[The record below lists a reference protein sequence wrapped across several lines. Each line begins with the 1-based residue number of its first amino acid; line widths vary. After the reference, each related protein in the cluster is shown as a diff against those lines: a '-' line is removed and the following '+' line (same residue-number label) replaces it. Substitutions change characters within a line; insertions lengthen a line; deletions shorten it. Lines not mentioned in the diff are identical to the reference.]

1 MVLSIA
7 PAHAHKVIVFAW
19 VEGDTIHTESKFS
32 AGKLVQDGKIAVFD
46 PQGNKL
52 LEGVTDDR
60 GRFSFPIPQKSD
72 LKIELQAGMGHGN
85 QWLVRAQEIDDG
97 ADSRAPTPKQ
107 TPSEAGHT
115 GAAPARPTEASATAD
130 CLDAQTVRQ
139 IVTLA
144 LEKKLA
150 PIEARL
156 VEQRWRF
163 QDIIG
168 GIGYIVGIFG
178 VVAYM
183 KSRK

>member
-1 MVLSIA
+1 
-7 PAHAHKVIVFAW
+7 
-19 VEGDTIHTESKFS
+19 
-32 AGKLVQDGKIAVFD
+32 VFD
-46 PQGNKL
+46 PQGKKL
-52 LEGVTDDR
+52 LEGVTDDH
-60 GRFSFPIPQKSD
+60 GRFSFPVPQKSD
-72 LKIELQAGMGHGN
+72 LKIVLQAGMGHGN

-97 ADSRAPTPKQ
+97 ADSTAPTPKQ
-107 TPSEAGHT
+107 TTPEAGDT
-115 GAAPARPTEASATAD
+115 GATPALPAAPSATSD